1 MSPLEYFGILLIGL
15 LGTGH
20 CVGMCGGFAMMVGEG
35 AKTPT
40 ALLYRHTLYQLGK
53 ASTYMFLALLLF
65 LMGAA
70 FQGASWFSTLQYVLA
85 WVAGIIMVLFGWT
98 QISGRSLTKGI
109 RMPSWLSGKNGCSLM
124 LALFS
129 KRSGGSIFMLGWLNG
144 FIPCGLSY
152 GVILYLATLQSLEA
166 SLGGA
171 FVFGMATMPGL
182 YLLSRSRLFFNLDR
196 RVWLIRAMGMT
207 VVLFGVMSM
216 IRGTPGLHEWAGENI
231 YARFNVETPAVLA
244 GFLPDLSGFGCCG
257 SAPDDTPGEG
267 ETSGQ
272 DEKCGSAGC
281 DLDSMKDSVLEN
293 EDNGKASCCS
303 ELPPEEQSS
312 DPQVSHE

>member
-1 MSPLEYFGILLIGL
+1 MSPLEYFGIMLIGL

-20 CVGMCGGFAMMVGEG
+20 CVGMCGGFALMAGEG
-35 AKTPT
+35 AKNPT

-65 LMGAA
+65 LLGAA
-70 FQGASWFSTLQYVLA
+70 FQGASWFSSLQYVLA

-98 QISGRSLTKGI
+98 QLSGRSLTRGI
-109 RMPSWLSGKNGCSLM
+109 KMPSWLSGGKGCSLM

-129 KRSGGSIFMLGWLNG
+129 KRSGGSVFLLGWMNG

-182 YLLSRSRLFFNLDR
+182 YLLARSRLFFNLDR
-196 RVWLIRAMGMT
+196 RVWLIRAMGVT

-216 IRGTPGLHEWAGENI
+216 IRGTPGLQEWVGENV

-257 SAPDDTPGEG
+257 TAP
-267 ETSGQ
+267 GQ
-272 DEKCGSAGC
+272 T
-281 DLDSMKDSVLEN
+281 LDSSLDAAGE
-293 EDNGKASCCS
+293 ASCCAAQPS
-303 ELPPEEQSS
+303 DEAASDQSAKAS
-312 DPQVSHE
+312 KEKENSCCEDLSSTEASPQPLSQNE